1 MLRYLRTDAANAD
14 FRQLV
19 TALDADL
26 NTRNGESQAFFT
38 QFNALDAIKHV
49 IVAYD
54 NELPVGCGAIKEYTP
69 GTMEIKR
76 MFVHPTQR
84 GKGIASSILQ
94 ELETWAKDLGYTKCI
109 LETGQ
114 KQFEAVALYHK
125 NGYLMTPNYGPYVN
139 VADSICF
146 EKQL

>member
-14 FRQLV
+14 FRSLV
-19 TALDADL
+19 IALDADL
-26 NTRNGESQAFFT
+26 NMRNGESQAFFT
-38 QFNALDAIKHV
+38 QFNTLDAIKHV

-54 NELPVGCGAIKEYTP
+54 GQTPQGCGAIKEYEP
-69 GTMEIKR
+69 GTMEVKR
-76 MFVHPTQR
+76 MFVQSQQR
-84 GKGIASSILQ
+84 GRGVASAILH
-94 ELETWAKDLGYTKCI
+94 ELEAWAKEMGYTKCI

-125 NGYLMTPNYGPYVN
+125 NGYLVTPNYGQYAA

-146 EKQL
+146 EKKL